1 MPCSY
6 TRKKKLNYCAN
17 DLKTALD
24 LIHNETMAVS
34 LVDHLH
40 QILSNLNLFDRPES
54 IYNVDELAF
63 GHDPCRKYVII
74 KRASKYATCAQGGS
88 GKSYTTLLMCTSA
101 AGKFLPPYIIYQA
114 LRLFDVWMPRNCF
127 LGSRFNATQSGWS
140 EEKTFFD
147 WLCNHFVP
155 SISTLFKN
163 HLLPAH
169 CSGGFSKTGI
179 YPFDKRAISKEKLL
193 QPVATVE
200 SNSNPSTYQSNT
212 TDFVSDKA
220 TSSTDI
226 STLRRSSSCPN
237 ISSNDLS
244 SISSNTSSLNNDNL
258 ITNST
263 NISTS
268 PVYTSNQQDLSSTN
282 DMSPIAAIDTRTSSI
297 FSDTLMALYSEFDE
311 PVFEE
316 SIYSQ
321 DQPSSKAS
329 VDSLKADHSGLDAI
343 TTAINNHTKPTII
356 TTNKR
361 KRQIDRPYGES
372 VTSVEAYVKS
382 STENELS
389 IDSNMNFQYGV
400 QMALPYTSNKPE
412 QQQYMNTSYPSS
424 INTKLLIYTN
434 MFKYNT
440 NNDSHSCFFQRQD
453 KHLL

>member
-1 MPCSY
+1 MLATTHHHYSSTSRCFD
-6 TRKKKLNYCAN
+6 TVKDQNKLEKAAA
-17 DLKTALD
+17 KQG
-24 LIHNETMAVS
+24 E
-34 LVDHLH
+34 
-40 QILSNLNLFDRPES
+40 
-54 IYNVDELAF
+54 
-63 GHDPCRKYVII
+63 G
-74 KRASKYATCAQGGS
+74 GGS
-88 GKSYTTLLMCTSA
+88 ATSV
-101 AGKFLPPYIIYQA
+101 
-114 LRLFDVWMPRNCF
+114 LRSTM
-127 LGSRFNATQSGWS
+127 
-140 EEKTFFD
+140 E
-147 WLCNHFVP
+147 
-155 SISTLFKN
+155 ISTLFKN

-169 CSGGFSKTGI
+169 CSGGFSKTAI

-297 FSDTLMALYSEFDE
+297 FSDTLKALYSEFDE

-343 TTAINNHTKPTII
+343 TAAINNHTKPTII

-412 QQQYMNTSYPSS
+412 QQQYMNTSYSSS

-434 MFKYNT
+434 MF
-440 NNDSHSCFFQRQD
+440 
-453 KHLL
+453 

>member
-1 MPCSY
+1 MLATTHHHYSSTSRCFD
-6 TRKKKLNYCAN
+6 TVKDQNKLEKAAA
-17 DLKTALD
+17 KQR
-24 LIHNETMAVS
+24 E
-34 LVDHLH
+34 
-40 QILSNLNLFDRPES
+40 
-54 IYNVDELAF
+54 
-63 GHDPCRKYVII
+63 G
-74 KRASKYATCAQGGS
+74 GGS
-88 GKSYTTLLMCTSA
+88 ATSV
-101 AGKFLPPYIIYQA
+101 
-114 LRLFDVWMPRNCF
+114 LRSTM
-127 LGSRFNATQSGWS
+127 
-140 EEKTFFD
+140 E
-147 WLCNHFVP
+147 
-155 SISTLFKN
+155 ISTLFKN

-169 CSGGFSKTGI
+169 CSGGFSKTAI

-297 FSDTLMALYSEFDE
+297 FSDTLKALYSEFDE

-343 TTAINNHTKPTII
+343 TAAINNHTKPTII

-412 QQQYMNTSYPSS
+412 QQQYMNTSYSSS

>member
-1 MPCSY
+1 MLATTHHHYSSTSRCFD
-6 TRKKKLNYCAN
+6 TVKDQNKLEKAAA
-17 DLKTALD
+17 KQR
-24 LIHNETMAVS
+24 E
-34 LVDHLH
+34 
-40 QILSNLNLFDRPES
+40 
-54 IYNVDELAF
+54 
-63 GHDPCRKYVII
+63 G
-74 KRASKYATCAQGGS
+74 GGS
-88 GKSYTTLLMCTSA
+88 ATSV
-101 AGKFLPPYIIYQA
+101 
-114 LRLFDVWMPRNCF
+114 LRSTM
-127 LGSRFNATQSGWS
+127 
-140 EEKTFFD
+140 E
-147 WLCNHFVP
+147 
-155 SISTLFKN
+155 ISTLFKN

-169 CSGGFSKTGI
+169 CSGGFSKTAI

-297 FSDTLMALYSEFDE
+297 FSDTLKALYSEFDE

-329 VDSLKADHSGLDAI
+329 VDSLKADHSGLVAI
-343 TTAINNHTKPTII
+343 TAAINNHTKPTII

-412 QQQYMNTSYPSS
+412 QQQYMNTSYSSS